1 MWPKFIATP
10 QARTTPHLVNATAL
24 LHPNAEIRETRVM
37 TTIDFETA
45 RHNMV
50 EYQIRCC
57 KILDPN
63 LLETLGSVPRESFL
77 GEDVKSL
84 AYMEGRVPL
93 PCNQEMLSPLQ
104 EGNILQTLDL
114 QGDERVLEIGSGAG
128 FLTALLAMH
137 AAEVVSLELHP
148 ELAEMAKKNLDA
160 HGISNASVSCANGMD
175 AKALASLGSFDAI
188 VIGAAIEE
196 IPDEFLNMLNANGRL
211 VAFVGSNPVV
221 KLVRISCSANRI
233 SERTEIIETLLQNI
247 EGLPEKREFVF

>member
-1 MWPKFIATP
+1 
-10 QARTTPHLVNATAL
+10 
-24 LHPNAEIRETRVM
+24 M

-63 LLETLGSVPRESFL
+63 LLDVLKSVPRESFL

-93 PCNQEMLSPLQ
+93 PCNQEMQSPLQ
-104 EGNILQTLDL
+104 EANILQALDL
-114 QGDERVLEIGSGAG
+114 QGNERVLEIGSGTG
-128 FLTALLAMH
+128 FLTTLLAMH
-137 AAEVVSLELHP
+137 AAEVVSIELHQ
-148 ELAEMAKKNLDA
+148 ELADIATKNLA
-160 HGISNASVSCANGMD
+160 THGISNASVSCANGMD
-175 AKALASLGSFDAI
+175 AKVLASLGSFDAI
-188 VIGAAIEE
+188 VIGAAIQE
-196 IPDEFLNMLNANGRL
+196 IPQDILNMLSNNGRL

-221 KLVRISCSANRI
+221 KLVRIVCSANRMP
-233 SERTEIIETLLQNI
+233 ERTEIIETLLQDI